1 MRPPGICYE
10 VEQDPWDCREA
21 ATQPKEQ
28 ATSGGKVFVSGEW
41 VHAYAGMGQYE
52 GFYKTSDGGAD
63 IYYGC
68 AGFYSSLDFRIPGL
82 HVSPARPKS
91 WLTGAWSRKRL
102 RNTPR

>member
-1 MRPPGICYE
+1 MMRWAAMSARFEAAGICYE

-52 GFYKTSDGGAD
+52 GFYKTSDGGPTSTMA
-63 IYYGC
+63 
-68 AGFYSSLDFRIPGL
+68 APDFIPAWTFA
-82 HVSPARPKS
+82 SPAFM
-91 WLTGAWSRKRL
+91 SRRQGPNL
-102 RNTPR
+102 G